1 MIRIALISADLVN
14 AQWLEAFRQY
24 ASIPSPG
31 QDSMLSGLLT
41 RAAFVVQ
48 EYADTS
54 VLACSFRLSVDSVED
69 RRVRLYQT
77 VAEVLSVKDATGEDV
92 PYTQEGRT
100 VVLGNDA
107 PAVSVEYRTVPDLGE
122 QERLLPVV
130 LRYATALYDGQDN
143 AELTKIV
150 QEVC

>member
-1 MIRIALISADLVN
+1 MIRLSLISSELVGL
-14 AQWLEAFRQY
+14 QWIDAFRQY
-24 ASIPSPG
+24 ASIPSQG
-31 QDSMLSGLLT
+31 QDGMLSGLLT
-41 RAAFVVQ
+41 RAAFVIQ

-54 VLACSFRLSVDSVED
+54 VLACSFRLSADSVDD
-69 RRVRLYQT
+69 RSVRLYQT
-77 VAEVLSVKDATGEDV
+77 VAEVVSVKDASGEDV
-92 PYTQEGRT
+92 PYSLEGRT
-100 VVLGNDA
+100 VRLGRDA
-107 PAVSVEYRTVPDLGE
+107 AAVAVEYRTAPDLGE

>member
-1 MIRIALISADLVN
+1 MIRLTLISSEPVSG
-14 AQWLEAFRQY
+14 QWLEAFRQY

-31 QDSMLSGLLT
+31 QDAMLSGLLT
-41 RAAFVVQ
+41 RAALVIQ

-54 VLACSFRLSVDSVED
+54 VLACSFRLYANSVED
-69 RRVRLYQT
+69 RSVRLYQT
-77 VAEVLSVKDATGEDV
+77 VSEVVSVTGAGGEEV
-92 PYTQEGRT
+92 PYSLEGRT
-100 VVLGNDA
+100 VILGSDA
-107 PAVSVEYRTVPDLGE
+107 AAVSVEYRTVPDLGE

>member
-1 MIRIALISADLVN
+1 
-14 AQWLEAFRQY
+14 
-24 ASIPSPG
+24 
-31 QDSMLSGLLT
+31 MLSGLLT

>member
-1 MIRIALISADLVN
+1 MIRPVLISSELVS

-24 ASIPSPG
+24 ASIPSSG
-31 QDSMLSGLLT
+31 QDVMLSGLLT
-41 RAAFVVQ
+41 RAALVIQ

-54 VLACSFRLSVDSVED
+54 VLACSFRLSSDSVED
-69 RRVRLYQT
+69 RSVRLYQT
-77 VAEVLSVKDATGEDV
+77 VSEVVSVTGADGAEVPFRL
-92 PYTQEGRT
+92 EGRT
-100 VVLGNDA
+100 VILGRDVT
-107 PAVSVEYRTVPDLGE
+107 AVSVEYRTAPDLGE